1 MKNALA
7 LTAARIR
14 LVMRNRAF
22 LFFSVV
28 MPMVYLFIAK
38 VLFARNTGPE
48 MVPYLL
54 ASVMALTIMG
64 TLWGM
69 SLQLVM
75 FREQGILRRFRL
87 APVGA
92 GALLLSSVIA
102 NYCLMLPTIAIQ
114 FAVARWGF
122 HMTNWGNLWGVL
134 VMITLGVATF
144 GSLGLIIA
152 SVTNSMQET
161 QVINNALWFVL
172 LFFAGATIPLPSLP
186 MWIQKLALFLP
197 GTYVVTGFERVMI
210 DHASVWTLG
219 EKALSLVSCGL
230 VAFFLSKQIFRWDP
244 DDKVPR
250 QAKLWACA
258 TLIPF
263 LLVGAY
269 ELKYGHLLSEANH
282 DLNVLERSVMP
293 QMERMQQQRMMN
305 R

>member
-1 MKNALA
+1 MKNALS

-14 LVMRNRAF
+14 LVLRNKAF

-28 MPMVYLFIAK
+28 MPMGYLLIAK
-38 VLFARNTGPE
+38 ALFARGTGPE
-48 MVPYLL
+48 MLPYLL

-87 APVGA
+87 APVSA
-92 GALLLSSVIA
+92 GALLLSSIIA
-102 NYCLMLPTIAIQ
+102 NYALMLPTIALQ
-114 FAVARWGF
+114 FIVARWAF

-186 MWIQKLALFLP
+186 GWIQNFALFLP
-197 GTYVVTGFERVMI
+197 GTYVVTGFQRVMI
-210 DHASVWTLG
+210 DNASVWTLG
-219 EKALSLVSCGL
+219 EKAASLITCGL
-230 VAFFLSKQIFRWDP
+230 LAFFLSIQLFRWDP

-250 QAKLWACA
+250 KAKLWAA
-258 TLIPF
+258 TTLIPF
-263 LLVGAY
+263 LLFGAY
-269 ELKYGHLLSEANH
+269 EVQYGHMRQDAVH
-282 DLNVLERSVMP
+282 DLRSLEQP
-293 QMERMQQQRMMN
+293 QMQMRQIQPPQSPNE
-305 R
+305 